1 MFIYCIT
8 NKINNKK
15 YVGLTTKP
23 IKLRFYYHKYLAE
36 HNKGYYLHA
45 AMRKYGIENFEIEK
59 LDTAKN
65 IKELKEKEIEYIRKL
80 DTFRNG
86 YNLTEGGDYNVNK
99 GFTLAFIHDEI
110 IRVSVKDFNNFNLVH
125 PNKNKITILKD
136 NVKRRIDTS
145 DLALYE
151 SIGWVS
157 VNKNF
162 TTVRLEDGTITKI
175 KSQDFDKNKHQG
187 VRKGLQ
193 NYYNPKLLKFES
205 LTPDKVDIN
214 LHYNK
219 NKTKYKIT
227 KNSEI
232 YYTLNL
238 ENIPAEF
245 GGKVFRYM
253 IKQNKDLDI
262 YIIDEN
268 ILLKLKPKTRD
279 YNLINTKL
287 EILKLC

>member
-1 MFIYCIT
+1 M
-8 NKINNKK
+8 
-15 YVGLTTKP
+15 
-23 IKLRFYYHKYLAE
+23 
-36 HNKGYYLHA
+36 
-45 AMRKYGIENFEIEK
+45 
-59 LDTAKN
+59 
-65 IKELKEKEIEYIRKL
+65 
-80 DTFRNG
+80 
-86 YNLTEGGDYNVNK
+86 
-99 GFTLAFIHDEI
+99 
-110 IRVSVKDFNNFNLVH
+110 
-125 PNKNKITILKD
+125 
-136 NVKRRIDTS
+136 
-145 DLALYE
+145 
-151 SIGWVS
+151 GWVS
-157 VNKNF
+157 MNKNF

-175 KSQDFDKNKHQG
+175 KAHDFDKNKHQG

-193 NYYNPKLLKFES
+193 NYYNPKLSKFES
-205 LTPDKVDIN
+205 LTPSEVDIN

-253 IKQNKDLDI
+253 IKQNKNLDT

-287 EILKLC
+287 EILKWC

>member
-45 AMRKYGIENFEIEK
+45 AMRKYGVENFEIEK

-65 IKELKEKEIEYIRKL
+65 IEELKEKEIEYIKKL

-86 YNLTEGGDYNVNK
+86 YNLTEGGDHNVNK
-99 GFTLAFIHDEI
+99 GFTLAFIQDEI
-110 IRVSVKDFNNFNLVH
+110 VRVPVEYFNTHDLIH
-125 PNKNKITILKD
+125 PNKNKITVIK
-136 NVKRRIDTS
+136 NNIKRRINTS
-145 DLALYE
+145 DLEFYE
-151 SIGWVS
+151 KTGWVS
-157 VNKNF
+157 TNKNF
-162 TTVRLEDGTITKI
+162 TTVKLEDGTVTKI
-175 KSQDFDKNKHQG
+175 KSRDFDKNIHQG

-205 LTPDKVDIN
+205 LTLDEVDIN

-219 NKTKYKIT
+219 NKVKYKIT
-227 KNSEI
+227 KKDKI

-238 ENIPAEF
+238 ENIPTEF

-253 IKQNKDLDI
+253 IKQNKNLDV

-268 ILLKLKPKTRD
+268 VLLKLKPKTRD
-279 YNLINTKL
+279 YNFIGIKL